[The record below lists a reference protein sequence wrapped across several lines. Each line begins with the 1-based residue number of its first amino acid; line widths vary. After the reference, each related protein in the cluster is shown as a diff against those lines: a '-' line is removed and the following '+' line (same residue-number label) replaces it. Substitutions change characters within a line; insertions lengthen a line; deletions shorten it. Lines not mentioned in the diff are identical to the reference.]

1 MELEYNKKE
10 KIAGIFVICVIAMLI
25 ALIAI
30 IGKGRSWFKS
40 YVTYYAMFDES
51 YNLKVNG
58 DIKLYKADIGK
69 IKNITPA
76 ENKVKMELLIL
87 EEFASR
93 IRAGTI
99 ITVESPTFIGSEY
112 ISVYPGNSDEPLIA
126 ENGVIPSREKKSIA
140 DIMEEFQIEKTAKM
154 LIKTIQ
160 DFANVA
166 QTLENPSGP
175 LFSAVEEFRD
185 TFANLQKITASI
197 NNGKGTIGDLINSK
211 KTMDS
216 VNDITVSINKATVSI
231 NKVIA
236 SVDGVVAS
244 LKRTAQNVEQG
255 SEDVPKITNTT
266 IKGIEEI
273 REGVD
278 NIDRLVKS
286 LEKSFLIKHNLPKEN
301 KGESINEGLRGSFI
315 D

>member
-1 MELEYNKKE
+1 MELEYSKKE
-10 KIAGIFVICVIAMLI
+10 KLAGIFVIGVIAMLI
-25 ALIAI
+25 AVVVI
-30 IGKGRSWFKS
+30 IGRGRSWFKS
-40 YVTYYAMFDES
+40 YVTYYATFNES

-58 DIKLYKADIGK
+58 DVKLYKADIGK

-76 ENKVKMELLIL
+76 ENRVKIELLIL

-99 ITVESPTFIGSEY
+99 VTVESPTFIGSEY
-112 ISVYPGNSDEPLIA
+112 ISVYPGNPSEALIA

-166 QTLENPSGP
+166 QTLQDPSGP
-175 LFSAVEEFRD
+175 FFSAVEEFKD

-197 NNGKGTIGDLINSK
+197 NKGKGSIGDLINSK
-211 KTMDS
+211 KTIDS
-216 VNDITVSINKATVSI
+216 VNNIIDSTNE
-231 NKVIA
+231 VI
-236 SVDGVVAS
+236 DS
-244 LKRTAQNVEQG
+244 LKRIAANIEKG
-255 SEDVPKITNTT
+255 SEDVPKITDTT
-266 IKGIEEI
+266 MKGIEEI

-286 LEKSFLIKHNLPKEN
+286 LEQNFLIKRNLPKET
-301 KGESINEGLRGSFI
+301 KGENIDAGLRGGFI